1 MQSQFWQQLES
12 ACEGL
17 LYPSETDAPV
27 EPVRLTPPFPWDDPA
42 LPRREQPVHD
52 FFDELTGSPD
62 AAGFHALYG
71 LLAGSLSDL
80 RVHRVGEVRVGVFV
94 TGVPAGSV
102 GERVGVKTLSVET

>member
-1 MQSQFWQQLES
+1 MQSQFWQQLEH

-27 EPVRLTPPFPWDDPA
+27 EPVRLTPPFPWDDPT
-42 LPRREQPVHD
+42 LPLREQAPHD

-71 LLAGSLSDL
+71 LLAGSLADL
-80 RVHRVGEVRVGVFV
+80 RVHRVGEIRVTVFV
-94 TGVPAGSV
+94 TGVPEGAA